1 MTSALEKLANEELKR
16 RGLIA
21 VEDAEVIEEKNF
33 TQTLSNSD
41 VTNVTGV
48 TTSNDAAFS
57 CNVSEKSDVTNV
69 TTSKI
74 PPPKDRPKYLILD
87 DWLEEG
93 GSKYRP
99 GVWYFGIKAKK
110 EGGEDVQIPTE
121 TWICSP
127 LHIVAITHDKDLNNF
142 GRLLRFRNSINTWR
156 AWPLPMEMLKGS
168 GEEMRGM
175 LLSMGVEIDPTSR
188 NQLSNYIQS
197 QHPTKRINCVT
208 KTGWYNDSFV
218 LPDEVIGR
226 GKDDIIYQSNTS
238 FFDEFTQEGT
248 LEGWQELPMLAVG
261 NPTLVL
267 SLAASFAGVML
278 DPCGLDGGGIHWFGD
293 SSTGKTTLLDAA
305 RATWGGK
312 AYRRSWKA
320 TANGLEGAASL
331 FNDNLLCLDEI
342 SECDPAEVGKIVYS
356 LGNGY
361 GKQRANRNGD
371 ARSLTR
377 WKCFIISNGERT
389 IETSIKESG
398 RAVKAG
404 QSVRL
409 LDIPA
414 ARKYGTFDE
423 LHGLHNGA
431 ALSDRIKAVASS
443 HYGHAGRVFLEK
455 LACDDRDFKKYIE
468 QFKNLPEF
476 KGDDSGQFKRVSAR
490 FALIALAG
498 ELATEYGLT
507 NWKEGAALEAAVQCL
522 QAWQSMRG
530 KGNNE
535 KHQILEQVT
544 DFINRHGD
552 SRFSDADNEN
562 NHNPLVIHNRAG
574 WWRDSDGIR
583 MYLFTSGGLR
593 EALKGFDFTLALK
606 ALQEAGVLQAPESG
620 KERAKTTRISIG
632 VKKLYHI
639 HMMEG

>member
-1 MTSALEKLANEELKR
+1 MENRSNLEMEATE
-16 RGLIA
+16 
-21 VEDAEVIEEKNF
+21 F
-33 TQTLSNSD
+33 FSQTLLNSD
-41 VTNVTGV
+41 VTNVTDV
-48 TTSNDAAFS
+48 TTSNGAAS
-57 CNVSEKSDVTNV
+57 VCNVSEKSDVTDV
-69 TTSKI
+69 TTCKI
-74 PPPKDRPKYLILD
+74 PPLKERPKYLILD

-99 GVWYFGIKAKK
+99 GVWYFGIKTRK
-110 EGGEDVQIPTE
+110 ENGEEVQVPTE

-127 LHIVAITHDKDLNNF
+127 IHIEAITHDKDLNNF
-142 GRLLRFRNSINTWR
+142 GRLLHFKTSISTWR
-156 AWPLPMEMLKGS
+156 TWPLPMEMLKGS
-168 GEEMRGM
+168 GEEMRGA

-197 QHPTKRINCVT
+197 QHPKKRINCAT

-226 GKDDIIYQSNTS
+226 DKDNIIYQSNTS
-238 FFDEFTQEGT
+238 FFDEFTQAGT
-248 LEGWQELPMLAVG
+248 LEGWQELPRLAVG
-261 NPTLVL
+261 NPTLIL
-267 SLAASFAGVML
+267 SLSASFAGVML
-278 DPCGLDGGGIHWFGD
+278 EPCGLDGGGIHWFGD

-305 RATWGGK
+305 RSTWGGK

-342 SECDPAEVGKIVYS
+342 SECEPAEVGKIVYS

-377 WKCFIISNGERT
+377 WKCFIISSGERT

-398 RAVKAG
+398 RTVKAG

-414 ARKYGTFDE
+414 ARKYGAFDE
-423 LHGLHNGA
+423 LHSLPNGA
-431 ALSDRIKAVASS
+431 ALSDKIKSIASN
-443 HYGHAGRVFLEK
+443 HYGHGGRAFLEK
-455 LACDDRDFKKYIE
+455 LTRDDRDFKKYLD
-468 QFKNLPEF
+468 QFKSLSES
-476 KGDDSGQFKRVSAR
+476 KGDDDSGQFKRVTAR

-507 NWKEGAALEAAVQCL
+507 GWNEGAAFDAAVKGL
-522 QAWQSMRG
+522 QAWQSIRG
-530 KGNNE
+530 KGNSE
-535 KHQILEQVT
+535 KHQILEQVS
-544 DFINRHGD
+544 DFISRHGD
-552 SRFSDADNEN
+552 SRFSDADNVN
-562 NHNPLVIHNRAG
+562 SHNLSVIRDRAG

-583 MYLFTSGGLR
+583 AYFFTSGGLR
-593 EALKGFDFTLALK
+593 EALRGFDFTRALDV
-606 ALQEAGVLQAPESG
+606 LQEAGVLQTPESG
-620 KERAKTTRISIG
+620 KERAKTTRLSIG
-632 VKKLYHI
+632 VKKLYHV
-639 HMMEG
+639 HMIEV